1 MLGGS
6 MARRRRQQSEGGM
19 GAWVQGVGEQLGV
32 QLVQIIAESLQRS
45 LESSINVADIAR
57 RLGASS
63 TGGGGGRGSR
73 ARATGADRAVCGEP
87 GCGRPVLA
95 KGLCRSHYYRAR
107 YRAQKA
113 GTLQPRRRGRKPGG
127 GRGRGRRK
135 ATEASSA
142 AGESTQA

>member
-1 MLGGS
+1 
-6 MARRRRQQSEGGM
+6 M

-32 QLVQIIAESLQRS
+32 QLGQIIAESLQRS
-45 LESSINVADIAR
+45 LESSINVADIAK
-57 RLGASS
+57 RLGA
-63 TGGGGGRGSR
+63 GVGGGRGRR
-73 ARATGADRAVCGEP
+73 ARGGDRAICSEP

-113 GTLQPRRRGRKPGG
+113 GTLQPRRRGRKGSGGG

-135 ATEASSA
+135 ASEASSTA
-142 AGESTQA
+142 SESTQA

>member
-1 MLGGS
+1 MLEGS

-32 QLVQIIAESLQRS
+32 QLGQIIAESLQRS
-45 LESSINVADIAR
+45 LESSINVADIAK
-57 RLGASS
+57 RLGAG
-63 TGGGGGRGSR
+63 TGGGRGRR
-73 ARATGADRAVCGEP
+73 ARGGDRAICSEP

-135 ATEASSA
+135 ASEASSA

>member
-1 MLGGS
+1 
-6 MARRRRQQSEGGM
+6 MARRRRQGSGGGGM

-32 QLVQIIAESLQRS
+32 QLSQIIAESLQRS

-57 RLGASS
+57 RLGASA
-63 TGGGGGRGSR
+63 TGGGRGR
-73 ARATGADRAVCGEP
+73 RGRTGDRAVCSEP

-113 GTLQPRRRGRKPGG
+113 GTLQPRRRGQKAG
-127 GRGRGRRK
+127 GRRRGRRK
-135 ATEASSA
+135 AAETSSS
-142 AGESTQA
+142 GSESTQA

>member
-1 MLGGS
+1 
-6 MARRRRQQSEGGM
+6 M

-32 QLVQIIAESLQRS
+32 QLGQIIAESLQRS

-63 TGGGGGRGSR
+63 GGGGGGGGGVGVGGGRGRR
-73 ARATGADRAVCGEP
+73 ARTGDRAICGEP

-135 ATEASSA
+135 ANEASSA

>member
-1 MLGGS
+1 
-6 MARRRRQQSEGGM
+6 M

-32 QLVQIIAESLQRS
+32 QLGQIIAESLQRS

-57 RLGASS
+57 RLGA
-63 TGGGGGRGSR
+63 GGGGGRGRR
-73 ARATGADRAVCGEP
+73 ARGGDRAVCSEP

-113 GTLQPRRRGRKPGG
+113 GTLQPRRRGRKAGG

-135 ATEASSA
+135 AAEASSA